1 MLTMTPAEE
10 PQKPAVRDEIA
21 GMGPRSCSGC
31 RGWLR
36 QASSDKAVLRD
47 TQPYPCA
54 SPGCHGLAPDT
65 FRQLFY
71 PSRGYALLYPNMEV
85 MTPSVGEFNTFT
97 DSRRFQRL
105 ITLAHMCYFMLDHV
119 QEKGRLLLSKRILS
133 NLLNNQVFFYF
144 L

>member
-1 MLTMTPAEE
+1 MLTVTPAEE

-47 TQPYPCA
+47 TQPYLCA

-65 FRQLFY
+65 FQQLFY

-97 DSRRFQRL
+97 NSRRFQRL
-105 ITLAHMCYFMLDHV
+105 ITLAHMIISHV
-119 QEKGRLLLSKRILS
+119 LFHAQPCSGKRKAPTFQKNSVQLAK
-133 NLLNNQVFFYF
+133 
-144 L
+144 